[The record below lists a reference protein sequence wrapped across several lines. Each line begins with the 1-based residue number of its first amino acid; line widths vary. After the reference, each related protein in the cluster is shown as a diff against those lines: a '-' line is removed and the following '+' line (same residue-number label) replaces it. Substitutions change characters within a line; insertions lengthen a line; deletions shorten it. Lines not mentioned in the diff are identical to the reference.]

1 MVRINI
7 YRNIAVYAAST
18 LLTALLVS
26 TWTTLRAVPVGNSH
40 SYILMVQPAQDGH
53 GQRLTDGLHSARDR
67 RVRAVSAA
75 PVRCAVAVA
84 DPKSASVSFATQNP
98 AASFAVL

>member
-53 GQRLTDGLHSARDR
+53 GQRLTDDLHSARDR
-67 RVRAVSAA
+67 RVLI
-75 PVRCAVAVA
+75 
-84 DPKSASVSFATQNP
+84 Q
-98 AASFAVL
+98 